1 MKPIPK
7 IERRNRV
14 RFSGAFLLV
23 GLAFLWQ
30 PESVLAQQWA
40 EQDWQ
45 QASGNERQF
54 QNSFPDQNSS
64 SVRTAAFQVDPVRAP
79 GSQVNHADHQQALPQ
94 PPRDPNTIYSSRP
107 VWQGEELNDFEAD
120 SGPLKWTE
128 TIQKKFSSL
137 DIKKVVSSLAIVI
150 GGYLGFVWLTRKF
163 GGESGKGL
171 PKEVF
176 EVVGTAPLN
185 PRQNFQLVRLG
196 SKLLVLVS
204 GEEGTSPVA
213 EVTDPDEVEYLTGI
227 CNQKGSSRSSS
238 GSGNGNNVTLFRRA
252 LDRARN
258 EGGSSEAAMDKVIR
272 KLSELAGK
280 TNRTDF
286 EA

>member
-14 RFSGAFLLV
+14 RFSGACLFFGLTLL
-23 GLAFLWQ
+23 LH
-30 PESVLAQQWA
+30 PEHTLAQQWS

-45 QASGNERQF
+45 QPSGNSGQF
-54 QNSFPDQNSS
+54 QNNFPDQRST
-64 SVRTAAFQVDPVRAP
+64 SVRTAAFQGDP
-79 GSQVNHADHQQALPQ
+79 GSSPVGQIDQADHRQVLPQ
-94 PPRDPNTIYSSRP
+94 PQIDLNTIDRSNP
-107 VWQGEELNDFEAD
+107 VWQGEEVVDFEAD

-128 TIQKKFSSL
+128 TIQEKFSSL
-137 DIKKVVSSLAIVI
+137 NIKKVVSSLAIVI

-171 PKEVF
+171 PSEVF

-185 PRQNFQLVRLG
+185 PKQSLQLVRLG

-204 GEEGTSPVA
+204 GDEGVSPIA
-213 EVTDPDEVEYLTGI
+213 EVTDPDEVEYLTGV
-227 CNQKGSSRSSS
+227 CNQKGSSRSRS
-238 GSGNGNNVTLFRRA
+238 GGGSGNNVTLFRRA